1 MKLKRDM
8 NTMCPS
14 WNWTSAFQFQNE
26 AAFDEI
32 FQQANFNTFVFR
44 SRVKLETYNVSKA
57 AMIKCLQVCCH
68 GIMQARL
75 PQQNRIYA
83 HVKACENSQPVNLL
97 CAFDF
102 GGFAHSSTKPH
113 RNLTDGTI

>member
-1 MKLKRDM
+1 
-8 NTMCPS
+8 MCTS
-14 WNWTSAFQFQNE
+14 WNWANAFQFQNE

-57 AMIKCLQVCCH
+57 AMAVGMIKCLQVCCH
-68 GIMQARL
+68 GITQAML

-83 HVKACENSQPVNLL
+83 HVKPVKI
-97 CAFDF
+97 
-102 GGFAHSSTKPH
+102 HSV
-113 RNLTDGTI
+113 